1 MSPEEFVDSR
11 SNLVDADYVSS
22 ILTEKIISHLG
33 IASLKKIISINN
45 YSKLD
50 SVNREQ
56 LKKIANSVV
65 RAALS
70 DLYNKMN
77 PEHFEGYPDARKV
90 AEKLYDEFFKKY
102 KSQHGMNLS
111 GYETWELAGAQ
122 TQDAWIAV
130 AILSQKI
137 WEEQTGVNPNQ
148 PEKETGTNWK
158 AIALQRNEE
167 IHRLNEKIDELS
179 KKNLSLV
186 QERDMLQTKWD
197 QECSKNAQL
206 QIKLTNA
213 GLGHV
218 ISEEKMPDTAEQA
231 REIRG
236 NQYGHFHPNHEQ
248 VGQIWGGILS
258 AHFGVRIPNLPA
270 SLVEL
275 MMVGLK
281 LWRIAKSPLHLDS
294 QVDAQNYL
302 NMVPES
308 QGIEAGE
315 IADPTLTPT
324 AIKKVDLELI
334 SSIIPKAKI
343 TYADGKSQD
352 ENKSESDE
360 QVNVP
365 RF

>member
-167 IHRLNEKIDELS
+167 IHRLNEKIDELEKS
-179 KKNLSLV
+179 CSVTEYNAV
-186 QERDMLQTKWD
+186 RNENERLKRLLD
-197 QECSKNAQL
+197 AQ
-206 QIKLTNA
+206 KTNPD
-213 GLGHV
+213 
-218 ISEEKMPDTAEQA
+218 IPEEKMPDTAEQA

-236 NQYGHFHPNHEQ
+236 GQYGHFHPNHEQ

-315 IADPTLTPT
+315 IADPTLIPT

-360 QVNVP
+360 QVNAP